1 MILHLLTCHSK
12 IRSNMYQMDANAL
25 RTKFSLDLNAG
36 IQKCVPTGTRR
47 VANKNWIKKTVAN
60 DEEKIC
66 YFKKQ
71 PRKTYSRHRQEY

>member
-1 MILHLLTCHSK
+1 MILHLLTYHNK

-60 DEEKIC
+60 VEEKML
-66 YFKKQ
+66 FKKQ
-71 PRKTYSRHRQEY
+71 PRKAYSRDRQEY